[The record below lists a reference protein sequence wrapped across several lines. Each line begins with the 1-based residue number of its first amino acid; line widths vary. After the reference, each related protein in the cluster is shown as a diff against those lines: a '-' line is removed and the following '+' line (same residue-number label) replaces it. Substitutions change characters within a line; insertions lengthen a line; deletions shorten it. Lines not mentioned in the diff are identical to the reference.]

1 MIFFYKS
8 LESTLPP
15 STHVLCDTVW
25 RDKLDPVFT
34 ALGSRPCHLPPLLAW
49 SLVQGRAAIA
59 ELSSGETWD
68 IFIVNKD
75 IFAVNKDIFAVNKD
89 IFAVNKDIFAVIKD
103 IFTVSED
110 IFTVSEDIFT
120 VSKDI
125 FTVSK
130 DIFTV
135 NKDIFTVNKDIF
147 TVNKDIFAVSSY
159 HSRSYLLVLFN
170 DMLFIYFFLGGSVSS
185 SIVGPSGALPVHLY
199 SKMAQRALQAGVIN
213 YLSAVLENDSVV
225 VSNCI
230 YIV

>member
-68 IFIVNKD
+68 IFTVSQD

-89 IFAVNKDIFAVIKD
+89 IFAVNKDIF
-103 IFTVSED
+103 TVN
-110 IFTVSEDIFT
+110 
-120 VSKDI
+120 
-125 FTVSK
+125 K